1 VLESR
6 VASESMVKSQ
16 STRSL
21 RTDDDLVVES
31 IVDLMRLTAI
41 SASLQISMHSV
52 LIIHVKSRIS
62 LTLEEEKPLSRNL
75 SQ

>member
-1 VLESR
+1 MLESR
-6 VASESMVKSQ
+6 VASESMLKSQ

-52 LIIHVKSRIS
+52 LIIHVKSRVS
-62 LTLEEEKPLSRNL
+62 LTLEEEKPLSINL

>member
-31 IVDLMRLTAI
+31 IVDLMMLTAI

-52 LIIHVKSRIS
+52 LIIHVKSRVS

>member
-31 IVDLMRLTAI
+31 IVDLMMLTAI